1 MHSFVP
7 ILIIYLDEIQP
18 KKCLEWGPGKS
29 TSVFLNNISNDAS
42 LVSIE
47 HNINY
52 FNQAQTNIGYDSR
65 WTLLLN
71 SATKRSS
78 SYAHCIFNY
87 EHNFDLAFV
96 DGRRRVEC
104 CFAAMVK
111 LNKNGIIILHDSSRK
126 TYLDI
131 LSPYIKIIKNSKD
144 TLVFKPN
151 NSYSN
156 FGV

>member
-7 ILIIYLDEIQP
+7 ILNKYLYEIKP

-29 TSVFLNNISNDAS
+29 TSVFLKNISNDSS
-42 LVSIE
+42 LISIE

-52 FNQAQTNIGYDSR
+52 FNQAKTNIGSDSR

-71 SATKRSS
+71 SVTKRSS

-87 EHNFDLAFV
+87 GYNFDLVFV

-111 LNKNGIIILHDSSRK
+111 LNKNGIIILHDSNRK

-131 LSPYIKIIKNSKD
+131 LNPYILIIENIKD
-144 TLVFKPN
+144 TLVFKPKN
-151 NSYSN
+151 DYC
-156 FGV
+156 

>member
-1 MHSFVP
+1 MYSFVP
-7 ILIIYLDEIQP
+7 ILTKYIDRIKP

-29 TSVFLNNISNDAS
+29 TSVFFKNISNDSS
-42 LVSIE
+42 LISIE

-52 FNQAQTNIGYDSR
+52 FNQAKTNIGSDSR

-87 EHNFDLAFV
+87 DHNFDLVFV

-104 CFAAMVK
+104 CFAAMIK
-111 LNKNGIIILHDSSRK
+111 LNKNGIIILHDSNRK

-131 LSPYIKIIKNSKD
+131 LNPYILIIENIKD
-144 TLVFKPN
+144 TLVFKPKN
-151 NSYSN
+151 YYC
-156 FGV
+156 